1 MKRSA
6 VIVGIAAAMGVF
18 APLAA
23 GSGGQSDGQA
33 VVKRTLPV
41 SSALILQSAYNS
53 RTGGTMFRLGNA
65 GLWME

>member
-1 MKRSA
+1 MKRIA
-6 VIVGIAAAMGVF
+6 VSVGIAAAMGVF
-18 APLAA
+18 APVAA
-23 GSGGQSDGQA
+23 GSAGQSDGQA

-53 RTGGTMFRLGNA
+53 RTGRTMYRLGSA